1 MTLILRT
8 LCTYS
13 YPDQAAA
20 TSQQCY
26 LQVDR
31 LTRLVALARMATA
44 AEPQE
49 TEAAEA
55 KLAIREGDLWVFF
68 DDARQLP
75 ATTLQGQLRS
85 VTGKATKTLHI
96 IWTEDRSYQRRGVS
110 KKKRDRQQRDR
121 VKGKGTSEKREKEG
135 RERNKGRARSSPMH
149 IEREDELIKR
159 EERPGI
165 RQ

>member
-55 KLAIREGDLWVFF
+55 KLAIREGDMVFF
-68 DDARQLP
+68 LMMPGSSRPPHCRGSSGASRGRLP
-75 ATTLQGQLRS
+75 KLCTSSGPRT
-85 VTGKATKTLHI
+85 VHI
-96 IWTEDRSYQRRGVS
+96 SGAACPRR
-110 KKKRDRQQRDR
+110 
-121 VKGKGTSEKREKEG
+121 RETDN
-135 RERNKGRARSSPMH
+135 RE
-149 IEREDELIKR
+149 IE
-159 EERPGI
+159 
-165 RQ
+165 